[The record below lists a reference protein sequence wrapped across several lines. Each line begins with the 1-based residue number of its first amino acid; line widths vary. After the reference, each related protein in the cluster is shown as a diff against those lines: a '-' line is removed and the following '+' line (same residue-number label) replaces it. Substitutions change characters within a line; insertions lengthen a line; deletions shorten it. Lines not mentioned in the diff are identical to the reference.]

1 MLFRSDTCY
10 NACKRETSGGAETL
24 SLQASAQPESLLHDD
39 APEAKPDFSDTL
51 RKTIKAAE
59 NGKKRRIPE
68 GEALSLQDESGRPLK
83 RLTKKAAKFKG
94 VAYKTKNKTAGNSE
108 KTAKRSYNDDKRA
121 SKRNR

>member
-1 MLFRSDTCY
+1 MMT
-10 NACKRETSGGAETL
+10 
-24 SLQASAQPESLLHDD
+24 
-39 APEAKPDFSDTL
+39 APEVISDKTDTL
-51 RKTIKAAE
+51 KKARKAAE

-108 KTAKRSYNDDKRA
+108 KTAKRSL
-121 SKRNR
+121 